1 MTTKQQTIQKSVSVT
16 GHGLHTGKD
25 VTITFNPAAE
35 NHGIIFKRIDLEG
48 TPEIKLSPAAVFD
61 TSRGTSIKSG
71 NAEVRT
77 IEHVL
82 SAINGLQIDNL
93 LVEINCEETPIMD
106 GSAIL
111 YVKALKEAGIVE
123 QEADRNYFA
132 ITENITYRDEEN
144 GVELIALP
152 ADDFRVSV
160 LIDYNSDVL
169 PTQHAELKNID
180 AYENEIAPCRTFVF
194 LHELEFLIANNL
206 VKGGDV
212 DNAIVF
218 VDKMLDESKA
228 QELRTFFNR
237 ADLKVEKQGVLNNVA
252 LHFSNEPARHKLL
265 DLIGDLA
272 LVGMPLKGH
281 FIATRPGHTS
291 NVAFAKLIANQIKK
305 VQKGAPKIDFNAKP
319 VYDIKQIKEF
329 LPHRPPFLLVDKI
342 MQMDKDSVIGVK
354 NVTMNEPF
362 FVGHFPNEPVMPGVL
377 IIEAMA
383 QTGGLLV
390 LSMVDNPKEY
400 STYFV
405 KIDGV
410 KFRHK
415 VVPGDTLVFR
425 LTMIEPFRRGIAHMK
440 GEAFVGDNL
449 AVEAELFAQVAK
461 TVL

>member
-48 TPEIKLSPAAVFD
+48 APEIKLSPAAVFD

-106 GSAIL
+106 GSAML

-169 PTQHAELKNID
+169 PAQHAELKNID

-194 LHELEFLIANNL
+194 
-206 VKGGDV
+206 
-212 DNAIVF
+212 
-218 VDKMLDESKA
+218 
-228 QELRTFFNR
+228 
-237 ADLKVEKQGVLNNVA
+237 
-252 LHFSNEPARHKLL
+252 
-265 DLIGDLA
+265 
-272 LVGMPLKGH
+272 
-281 FIATRPGHTS
+281 
-291 NVAFAKLIANQIKK
+291 
-305 VQKGAPKIDFNAKP
+305 
-319 VYDIKQIKEF
+319 
-329 LPHRPPFLLVDKI
+329 
-342 MQMDKDSVIGVK
+342 
-354 NVTMNEPF
+354 
-362 FVGHFPNEPVMPGVL
+362 
-377 IIEAMA
+377 
-383 QTGGLLV
+383 
-390 LSMVDNPKEY
+390 
-400 STYFV
+400 
-405 KIDGV
+405 
-410 KFRHK
+410 
-415 VVPGDTLVFR
+415 
-425 LTMIEPFRRGIAHMK
+425 
-440 GEAFVGDNL
+440 
-449 AVEAELFAQVAK
+449 
-461 TVL
+461 